1 MRALRSTGLLG
12 SPAERDFDDLAR
24 LAARVCE
31 APIAMIGLI
40 DEGREFIKARHGI
53 DLIWLDLDQAVCA
66 HTILSTEVLV
76 IEDTRADVRT
86 SANRMNDEIG
96 MRFYAGA
103 PLIDAE
109 GHTLGALCV
118 VDRRPRTLTEHQHE
132 ALRILSRQVVAQ
144 IEMRRAHRAYVE
156 ALAIAEARS
165 TELER
170 ALEVEHTLKLE
181 IDHRVKNS
189 LQLVGSL
196 LQMQAARTERV
207 EVREA
212 LQTARSRVTA
222 ISTIHG
228 ALNRSASIN
237 RVSLSIYLAKL
248 VEELRAS
255 APESVA
261 ITIETDEAWL
271 STSQAS
277 SLAILVNEF
286 VTNSLKYAFPDGR
299 PGIVSLSLGSDDETI
314 TAAFSDDGIGQQE
327 PKTKPT
333 REGLGTR
340 IMEAV
345 GQQLGAE
352 LDFQSGSGGTRLA
365 FSFPLHQK
373 MVDDPVD

>member
-40 DEGREFIKARHGI
+40 DEDREFIKARHGI